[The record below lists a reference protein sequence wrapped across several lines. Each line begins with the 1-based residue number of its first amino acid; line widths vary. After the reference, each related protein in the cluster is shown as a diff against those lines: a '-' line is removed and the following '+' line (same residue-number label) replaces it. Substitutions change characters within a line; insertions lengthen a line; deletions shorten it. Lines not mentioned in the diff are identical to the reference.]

1 MVASTFVK
9 KRNTALRKKLFLA
22 IKYSKLQRKN
32 HFRSNYFGTQ
42 SFFMSCHFTKV
53 FVYLLIIAALSNFNV
68 FKLIG
73 WNSANT
79 YLFKV
84 KTNTRKKCE
93 ICSKL
98 TIKTVGCRSGIF
110 ILLSFEH
117 ISHLF
122 LLLLFRMNR
131 KNVFWGDF
139 SCVNI
144 ITQSIKVSRCFKLTS
159 F

>member
-42 SFFMSCHFTKV
+42 SFSMSCHFTKV

-73 WNSANT
+73 WDSANT

-84 KTNTRKKCE
+84 KTNTREKCE

-98 TIKTVGCRSGIF
+98 TIKTVGCHSGVF

-122 LLLLFRMNR
+122 CCYCSEWTEKMFFGEIFL
-131 KNVFWGDF
+131 V
-139 SCVNI
+139 
-144 ITQSIKVSRCFKLTS
+144 
-159 F
+159 